1 MIGIR
6 KTIGG
11 NTQTHWASL
20 RDAPPRQGAD
30 VSKPGDAEN
39 DADEMY
45 PAEFLPVGDPRPRS
59 E

>member
-1 MIGIR
+1 MNDIR

-11 NTQTHWASL
+11 NTQTHWASPC
-20 RDAPPRQGAD
+20 DAPPRRGAD
-30 VSKPGDAEN
+30 VSKPSDAES

>member
-1 MIGIR
+1 MIDIR

-20 RDAPPRQGAD
+20 CDAPPMRGPD
-30 VSKPGDAEN
+30 VSKPSDAEN

-45 PAEFLPVGDPRPRS
+45 PIEFLPVGDPRTRS
-59 E
+59 K

>member
-1 MIGIR
+1 MIEIL

-20 RDAPPRQGAD
+20 CDGFPKPAAD
-30 VSKPGDAEN
+30 IGKPGDAEI
-39 DADEMY
+39 DEDEMY
-45 PAEFLPVGDPRPRS
+45 PAEFLPVGDPRPTS